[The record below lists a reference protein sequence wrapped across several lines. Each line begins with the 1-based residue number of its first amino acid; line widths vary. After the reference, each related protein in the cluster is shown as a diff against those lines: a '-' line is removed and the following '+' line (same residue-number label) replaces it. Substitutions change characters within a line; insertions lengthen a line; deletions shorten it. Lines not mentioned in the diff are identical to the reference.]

1 MRNGFHVT
9 KKQEPEPEVE
19 QQQQQQRLPRSQSV
33 ANIACDD
40 ESTLNRR
47 VLSDVAVNFTSK
59 NAFSV
64 ASDNAAS
71 K

>member
-9 KKQEPEPEVE
+9 KKQEPETE
-19 QQQQQQRLPRSQSV
+19 QQQQQRLPRSQSV

>member
-9 KKQEPEPEVE
+9 KKQEPETE
-19 QQQQQQRLPRSQSV
+19 QQQQRLPRSQSV